1 MALISTV
8 VQIPSTFE
16 KMAVGMMSYMPK
28 RYARVDL
35 VADCCFPGSAKDAER
50 RGRYES
56 ED

>member
-16 KMAVGMMSYMPK
+16 EMAVGMMSYMPK

-35 VADCCFPGSAKDAER
+35 VANCCFPGSAKDAER